1 MPKGKEVSDKQMNLA
16 DTLEYR
22 GKREGYGDFSDVSEG
37 IGKLDHLLL
46 GDLTK
51 QKFLQQALKI
61 HSRFLELCEYGIG
74 ASTIAPDIIEGL
86 VKNQAIT
93 SAVDDFIKDFETLTG
108 EGKTMSNYDLY

>member
-46 GDLTK
+46 GEYLMEHFPDATK
-51 QKFLQQALKI
+51 AGQT
-61 HSRFLELCEYGIG
+61 CW
-74 ASTIAPDIIEGL
+74 
-86 VKNQAIT
+86 IT
-93 SAVDDFIKDFETLTG
+93 SWSIFWKEKEATG
-108 EGKTMSNYDLY
+108 RIWKLL